1 MAVEVF
7 TSFEQITDS
16 DGAIVSGAEVSV
28 YDVGTTTLKTVYDD
42 PALGGGDTA
51 ANPIICDAAG
61 RHDMRYIA
69 TGSYKVVIR
78 RTGAGATVLTR
89 DNIDGRVPVGSGAL
103 AIANGG
109 TGSTTAEAAL
119 AALGGATA
127 AELADVAADVAS
139 LQGTL
144 ASTER
149 THLATGTTAQ
159 RPASP
164 IEGDVRRNTTTTAYE
179 GHNGTDWLKFVQL
192 DSGGLLNFSGGT
204 TTFTAGGIANS
215 ALATPPPTLLATLT
229 ASASASLAD
238 TTSFTSTYTRY
249 RLVIEN
255 LVPATDAQDF
265 EFKYN
270 VGGVQST
277 NYLSTRLVA
286 TEAATVSG
294 ESTTHIKISGATTVD
309 NTAANGGVCGELTI
323 WNPAST
329 TTKKLLT
336 GQTFHINDAGTHMLA
351 CTISGIWTGSN
362 AAVTGFQVAAS
373 SGNITSGTIKIYGL
387 K

>member
-1 MAVEVF
+1 MATEIV
-7 TSFEQITDS
+7 TSFDQQCDAS
-16 DGAIVSGAEVSV
+16 GNPLNGAKV
-28 YDVGTTTLKTVYDD
+28 YVYNVGTTTARDIFS
-42 PALGGGDTA
+42 DTGLSVA
-51 ANPIICDAAG
+51 ADNPIVTDSAG
-61 RHDMRYIA
+61 RHDMRYTA
-69 TGSYKVVIR
+69 TGSYKIVVK
-78 RTGAGATVLTR
+78 TSGDVTLYTR

-127 AELADVAADVAS
+127 EEVADIAADVAS
-139 LQGTL
+139 VVGSL
-144 ASTER
+144 ASTEK

-164 IEGDVRRNTTTTAYE
+164 VEGDVRRNTTTGFYEAYD
-179 GHNGTDWLKFVQL
+179 GSNWLRMVLL
-192 DSGGLLNFSGGT
+192 DSSNLLNFAGGT
-204 TTFTAGGIANS
+204 TTFQTGGIANS
-215 ALATPPPTLLATLT
+215 ALATPAPTLLATLT

-238 TTSFTSTYTRY
+238 TTSMTSAYSRY

-265 EFKYN
+265 ELKYN

-286 TEAATVSG
+286 TEATTVSG

-309 NTAANGGVCGELTI
+309 NTAANGGLCGELII
-323 WNPAST
+323 WNPSST

-351 CTISGIWTGSN
+351 CTISAIWTGSN